1 VLLRLLPYTARWRLY
16 GGVRVRPASSG
27 AVPARVARAA
37 CAHVGRATSAACLS
51 SVTAAQWCPACV
63 PSRISPRVV
72 QQVLPPTHA
81 RAGGRSHKHLSAGVA
96 PACQYAAELACSQTR
111 MAFALL
117 CAGARCHVDNPGA
130 RGSGRARRRPRRA
143 RRCWPA
149 RPRWRRASAARCC
162 GACASS
168 PTSARSGARGCHSR
182 ACSPRSR
189 TPMRSRCSTPSSAWR
204 APAQYLFFFFPFAG
218 EKQVLSCQ
226 RLEGRWRRGVR
237 LHAGER
243 APPNLSGVLA
253 DARAGDD
260 GVDVHQPLRWWIGG
274 CQPAGR
280 SGARRMSDLRGPN
293 CVWIDVQWSC
303 RRGVALQRSMQG
315 LRPLGCSEAAQ
326 KAMTPLP
333 GQTRP

>member
-1 VLLRLLPYTARWRLY
+1 MLLRLLPYTARWRLY

-204 APAQYLFFFFPFAG
+204 APAQYLFFFFFHLQVKNKYCHVSGSKAG
-218 EKQVLSCQ
+218 GGGGCACMRASVRRPISAAFSPM
-226 RLEGRWRRGVR
+226 RALEMTASTCTSRCGGGSGGVSQQGGAV
-237 LHAGER
+237 HAG
-243 APPNLSGVLA
+243 
-253 DARAGDD
+253 
-260 GVDVHQPLRWWIGG
+260 
-274 CQPAGR
+274 CQ
-280 SGARRMSDLRGPN
+280 
-293 CVWIDVQWSC
+293 
-303 RRGVALQRSMQG
+303 
-315 LRPLGCSEAAQ
+315 
-326 KAMTPLP
+326 T
-333 GQTRP
+333 